1 VEWKII
7 LSFTHASKDASEFRI
22 DSAVA
27 AIDSARFQTY
37 VSEVCRLALVLD
49 GSIHP
54 EYADKA
60 RYLIDRLIQIDTE
73 LEALLGSAKALIAE
87 SRNYQRPKPTPD
99 HVEPPLQPGLDIRPF
114 SDGRRF
120 D

>member
-1 VEWKII
+1 MII

-27 AIDSARFQTY
+27 TIDSERFQAHA
-37 VSEVCRLALVLD
+37 SEVCRLALVLD

-54 EYADKA
+54 EYSSKA

-73 LEALLGSAKALIAE
+73 LEELVGAAKALIVE
-87 SRNYQRPKPTPD
+87 SRNYQRPRPAPEYAETP
-99 HVEPPLQPGLDIRPF
+99 PQPGLDIRPF
-114 SDGRRF
+114 SDGRRL